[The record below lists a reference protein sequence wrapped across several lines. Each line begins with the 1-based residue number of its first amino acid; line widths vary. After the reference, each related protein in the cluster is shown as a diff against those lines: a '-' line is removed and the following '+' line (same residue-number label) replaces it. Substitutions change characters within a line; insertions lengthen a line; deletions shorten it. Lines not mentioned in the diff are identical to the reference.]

1 MAHVFIKTFFLHPPV
16 FRNILLCL
24 ETLINREYTVHAH
37 ALTRVQFYESEFL
50 PWNEKYI
57 LKKVIAFFFFLI
69 SQLSH
74 SLGYGIVNLQLWESE
89 SQDINS
95 EYQEKK
101 SALQDVH

>member
-1 MAHVFIKTFFLHPPV
+1 MKANFCHGMKNIFEKRLLH
-16 FRNILLCL
+16 
-24 ETLINREYTVHAH
+24 
-37 ALTRVQFYESEFL
+37 
-50 PWNEKYI
+50 
-57 LKKVIAFFFFLI
+57 FFFFI

-74 SLGYGIVNLQLWESE
+74 SLGYGIVHLQLWESE